1 MLEKT
6 RGIVLKSVKYG
17 ESSLITHVFTEL
29 YGLQSYMV
37 KGIRGSKKQQSRSG
51 LFQPASILDFIAD
64 HKPQRG
70 LQYIRE
76 YQPFYIYSSLSE
88 HIAKSSIAIFCAEL
102 LQKLIPE
109 HEPFPQ
115 LFEFTVNFLISLDSD
130 QGGNV
135 GNMPLFFMLQCGR
148 FTGYNIAGTYSGQ
161 TPYLNAQEG
170 MFTSTPPPPGNSLL
184 LSREDVAAFALICN
198 VKDVQLAAGIPMN
211 APMRNRLMDWYIE
224 FLQLHT
230 QHLGQLKSP
239 DILRTILH

>member
-17 ESSLITHVFTEL
+17 ESSLVTTVFTEL

-37 KGIRGSKKQQSRSG
+37 RGVKGSKKQQSRSG

-76 YQPFYIYSSLSE
+76 CQPFYIYSSLSE
-88 HIAKSSIAIFCAEL
+88 HIARSSIAIFCAEL
-102 LQKLIPE
+102 LQKLIPQ
-109 HEPFPQ
+109 HEPFPD
-115 LFEFTVNFLISLDSD
+115 LFEFTVDFLVSLDRDASVS
-130 QGGNV
+130 V

-148 FTGYNIAGTYSGQ
+148 YTGYNIAGTYSDQ

-184 LSREDVAAFALICN
+184 LTPEDVAAFARICN
-198 VKDVQLAAGIPMN
+198 VRNVQMAAGIPMN
-211 APMRNRLMDWYIE
+211 AGMRNRLMDWYIE

-230 QHLGQLKSP
+230 QHLGPLKSP
-239 DILRTILH
+239 EILRTILH